1 MNELLRAIAKD
12 AAYRQL
18 DTALEAGDGT
28 VAVFGLPE
36 AHRAP
41 VNAALSER
49 RTVVWVVPTPTEAM
63 RLFEQQRA
71 YRPDTLLFFL
81 LFLPLVHLQTV
92 SSERRAQRLSVL
104 SRLALYSNCLILTC
118 PEALMER
125 LAPHETFMSQVVAV
139 HTGDTVDPRALLA
152 RLVASGYERTEQI
165 EGPG

>member
-71 YRPDTLLFFL
+71 YRPDTLLFC
-81 LFLPLVHLQTV
+81 
-92 SSERRAQRLSVL
+92 RASCRW
-104 SRLALYSNCLILTC
+104 CTC
-118 PEALMER
+118 KR
-125 LAPHETFMSQVVAV
+125 C
-139 HTGDTVDPRALLA
+139 R
-152 RLVASGYERTEQI
+152 ASGAHSGFPCSRASRFTATA
-165 EGPG
+165 